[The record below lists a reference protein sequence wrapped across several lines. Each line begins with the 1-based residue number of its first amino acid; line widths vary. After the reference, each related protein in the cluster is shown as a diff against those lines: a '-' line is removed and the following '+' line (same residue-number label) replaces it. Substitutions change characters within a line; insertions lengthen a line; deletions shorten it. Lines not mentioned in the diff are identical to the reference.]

1 MCGRFALF
9 ADDDELVSLFD
20 VDLLLGEHRPSFNV
34 APSQEVRVVMDR
46 LVDGNGH
53 VIRAQESDRA
63 DAGTD
68 AGAGA
73 EALPPDQS
81 GAQTPDHAR
90 VERQLRLLKWGL
102 VPSWA
107 RTPER
112 PIINARAETLTTKP
126 SFRAAA
132 ARRRCLVPAN
142 GYFEWQAPP
151 TGRGPKQPWFLSAG
165 EGDPVIALA
174 GISEVWRVPGTPAD
188 EGDAWL
194 LTCAIVTRS
203 APDALGEIHD
213 RTPVVVPPEMW
224 DAWLDPRTT
233 DPGSVEGLLRAVPDP
248 ALVPREVS
256 RAVGNVRNDSPELI
270 EPAVTGD
277 APA

>member
-46 LVDGNGH
+46 LVDEGGL
-53 VIRAQESDRA
+53 VIRAQTSDR
-63 DAGTD
+63 TD
-68 AGAGA
+68 AGAVASDPGA
-73 EALPPDQS
+73 DP
-81 GAQTPDHAR
+81 TDHAR

-142 GYFEWQAPP
+142 GYFEWQSP
-151 TGRGPKQPWFLSAG
+151 TSGRGPKQPWFLSAG

-174 GISEVWRVPGTPAD
+174 GISEVWRVPGVPAD

-213 RTPVVVPPEMW
+213 RTPVVVPRDMW

-233 DPGSVEGLLRAVPDP
+233 DPGSVEGLLRALPDP
-248 ALVPREVS
+248 ALVPRKVS
-256 RAVGNVRNDSPELI
+256 RAVGNVRNNSEDLI
-270 EPAVTGD
+270 EPT
-277 APA
+277 P

>member
-20 VDLLLGEHRPSFNV
+20 VDLLLGEHGPSFNV

-46 LVDGNGH
+46 LVDEDGH
-53 VIRAQESDRA
+53 VIRAQASGRTDSGT
-63 DAGTD
+63 AGSGTVT
-68 AGAGA
+68 AAATPTGAGA
-73 EALPPDQS
+73 DP
-81 GAQTPDHAR
+81 TDHAR
-90 VERQLRLLKWGL
+90 VERQLRLLRWGL

-107 RTPER
+107 KTPGR

-142 GYFEWQAPP
+142 GYFEWQSPAS
-151 TGRGPKQPWFLSAG
+151 GSGSKQPWFLSAG
-165 EGDPVIALA
+165 EGDAVIALA
-174 GISEVWRVPGTPAD
+174 GISEVWRVPDAPAD
-188 EGDAWL
+188 EGGPWL

-213 RTPVVVPPEMW
+213 RMPVVVPPDRW

-233 DPGSVEGLLRAVPDP
+233 DPASIDGLLRGLPDP
-248 ALVPREVS
+248 ALVPRKVS
-256 RAVGNVRNDSPELI
+256 RAVGNVRNNSEGLI
-270 EPAVTGD
+270 EPA
-277 APA
+277 P

>member
-20 VDLLLGEHRPSFNV
+20 VDLLLGEHSPSFNV
-34 APSQEVRVVMDR
+34 APSQDVRVVMDR
-46 LVDGNGH
+46 LVDEEGR
-53 VIRAQESDRA
+53 VIRAQASGRD
-63 DAGTD
+63 D
-68 AGAGA
+68 
-73 EALPPDQS
+73 S
-81 GAQTPDHAR
+81 GAVATDPGADPTDRAR
-90 VERQLRLLKWGL
+90 VERQLRLLRWGL

-107 RTPER
+107 KTPER

-142 GYFEWQAPP
+142 GYFEWQAPAS
-151 TGRGPKQPWFLSAG
+151 GNGPKQPWFLSEG

-174 GISEVWRVPGTPAD
+174 GISEVWRVPDATTD
-188 EGDAWL
+188 EGDPWL

-213 RTPVVVPPEMW
+213 RMPVVVPPDRW

-233 DPGSVEGLLRAVPDP
+233 DPASIDGLLRGLPDP
-248 ALVPREVS
+248 TLVPRKVS
-256 RAVGNVRNDSPELI
+256 RTVGNVRNNSEDLI
-270 EPAVTGD
+270 EPA
-277 APA
+277 P